1 MACAAQP
8 PEMTDTMLFILT
20 NIEHHYGGDL
30 PPMWW
35 AIKTRKREVVTARQ
49 IAMYIIDKYTDL
61 SLTSIGAFCGRRDH
75 TTVIHGKRNV
85 ENLQLFDRVIAP
97 IIDRVDSDVAAYV
110 SDAMTVID
118 DSSTFWPRGA
128 YSPIQHLIA

>member
-20 NIEHHYGGDL
+20 NVEHHYGTL

-35 AIKTRKREVVTARQ
+35 AIKTRKREVVTARH
-49 IAMYIIDKYTDL
+49 IAMYMIDKYTDL
-61 SLTSIGAFCGRRDH
+61 SLANIGAFCGRRDH

-85 ENLQLFDRVIAP
+85 ENLRIFDRFMCRM
-97 IIDRVDSDVAAYV
+97 IDRIDSDVATYV
-110 SDAMTVID
+110 SDAMTVTD

-128 YSPIQHLIA
+128 GSAVQHIIA

>member
-20 NIEHHYGGDL
+20 NVEH
-30 PPMWW
+30 PMY
-35 AIKTRKREVVTARQ
+35 
-49 IAMYIIDKYTDL
+49 MIDKYTDL
-61 SLTSIGAFCGRRDH
+61 SLANIGAFCGRRDH

-85 ENLQLFDRVIAP
+85 ENLRLFDRLMCRT
-97 IIDRVDSDVAAYV
+97 IDRIDSDIAAYV
-110 SDAMTVID
+110 SDAMTVTD

-128 YSPIQHLIA
+128 GSAVQHIIA

>member
-8 PEMTDTMLFILT
+8 PEMTDTMQFILQ
-20 NIEHHYGGDL
+20 NVEHHYGTL

-35 AIKTRKREVVTARQ
+35 AIKTRQREIVTARQ
-49 IAMYIIDKYTDL
+49 IAMYMLDKYTDL

-85 ENLQLFDRVIAP
+85 ENLRLFDKHLSLVINR
-97 IIDRVDSDVAAYV
+97 IETEVGAYV
-110 SDAMTVID
+110 SDALRCSD

>member
-20 NIEHHYGGDL
+20 NIEHHYGDL

-35 AIKTRKREVVTARQ
+35 AIKSRKREVVTARQ
-49 IAMYIIDKYTDL
+49 IAMYMIDKYTDL

-85 ENLQLFDRVIAP
+85 ENLRLFDRNMGRT
-97 IIDRVDSDVAAYV
+97 IDRVDSDVAAYV
-110 SDAMTVID
+110 SDLMTVID

-128 YSPIQHLIA
+128 GSAIEHLIA